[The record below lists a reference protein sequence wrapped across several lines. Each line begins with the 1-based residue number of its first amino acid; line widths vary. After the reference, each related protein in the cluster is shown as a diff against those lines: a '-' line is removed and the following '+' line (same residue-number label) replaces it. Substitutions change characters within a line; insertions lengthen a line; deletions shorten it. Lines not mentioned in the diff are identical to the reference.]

1 MIKLNSVCEKLE
13 IIKEELE
20 ENICKILDRADS
32 RDRDLT
38 EKEEERIEALQEEID
53 SIDNALDY
61 LSEYCS

>member
-20 ENICKILDRADS
+20 QNICKILDRADS
-32 RDRDLT
+32 RDRELT